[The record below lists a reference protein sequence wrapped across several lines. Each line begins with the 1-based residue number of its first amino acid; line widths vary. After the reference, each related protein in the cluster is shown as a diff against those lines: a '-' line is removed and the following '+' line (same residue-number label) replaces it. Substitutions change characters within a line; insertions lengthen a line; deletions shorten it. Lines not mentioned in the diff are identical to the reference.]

1 MFVFGIIFVVI
12 KYGFWFNSKK
22 IDMKKVKF
30 LALPLLVL
38 LFLSSCVSVR
48 VVSDYDRET
57 DFKEYKTY
65 AYYKTGIDRA
75 LISDLDKKRILK
87 AIDAEMASRGFT
99 KSQNPDI
106 LVNIFTKEREQVDVF
121 NNNFGFGGFGGF
133 GRFGFGG
140 FGFGGF
146 YNPWFFGPGFGF
158 GGFGPVVS
166 TRTEGSLY
174 IDLIDSK
181 NKSLV
186 WQGRGVG
193 TLNNIKNIEKKEKRI
208 KEFVSEI
215 LEAYPPAIAAN

>member
-146 YNPWFFGPGFGF
+146 
-158 GGFGPVVS
+158 GPVVS